1 MSPIRV
7 TAGLGSGLEGNTEGM
22 LVTVVLVLC
31 AIALIVF
38 IVRR

>member
-7 TAGLGSGLEGNTEGM
+7 TPGLGSGFDGYTEGM

-31 AIALIVF
+31 AIALLVF